1 MLAEFL
7 APETIIFTSAIGL
20 MILIGIAE
28 AVGLGASAMGMDA
41 DFGGEAPAWL
51 DWLGVGRVPILVV
64 IVALLT
70 CFGVIGLVG
79 QQVIDALFG
88 AALTPWIAAPVAL
101 VTALPLTG
109 FVASGLSRILP
120 QDETT
125 AYPVDGLTGLIG
137 IISVG
142 EARVGSPAR
151 ASVRDPHGQR
161 HNVLVEPV
169 DPDGVFKEGQ
179 EVVLVRRYGDVFKV
193 VGNYTTLSDQWS
205 LS

>member
-28 AVGLGASAMGMDA
+28 AVGLGASAIDVDA
-41 DFGGEAPAWL
+41 DFGGEIPAWL

-64 IVALLT
+64 VVALLT
-70 CFGVIGLVG
+70 TFGVIGLVG
-79 QQVIDALFG
+79 QQLIDALFG
-88 AALTPWIAAPVAL
+88 APLTAWIAAPAAL
-101 VTALPLTG
+101 IAALPLTG
-109 FVASGLSRILP
+109 FVASGLARILP

-137 IISVG
+137 VIMVG
-142 EARVGSPAR
+142 EARAGSPAR

-169 DPDGVFKEGQ
+169 DPDGVFREGE

-193 VGNYTTLSDQWS
+193 VANYTSLPDQWS